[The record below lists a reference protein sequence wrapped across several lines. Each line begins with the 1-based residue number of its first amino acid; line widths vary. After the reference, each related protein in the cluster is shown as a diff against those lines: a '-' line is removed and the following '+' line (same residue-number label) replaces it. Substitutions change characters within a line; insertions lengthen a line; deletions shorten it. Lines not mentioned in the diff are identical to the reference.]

1 MRLDKR
7 IGLFVALAAVFVT
20 CLVVGDLIGVKVI
33 GGKVPGVGWSWAT
46 TVGMTA
52 FPITFLLT
60 DLLNEFYGKRAAR
73 FVTWVGF
80 GMALLTF
87 ALITVA
93 SAIPFA
99 DFTRGPDWTG
109 TNEAAFNNV
118 FGGGQRMLVAS
129 ITAYLAS
136 NLVDISVFHVLKRL
150 TKDRMLWLRATGS
163 TLVSQLID
171 TLVVTSVAWYGVRS
185 ASDIATMMSSAY
197 VLKIFIAIAMTPLIY
212 AGHAVVE
219 RLLHMR
225 PVQLDEAGEPIEHP
239 GDPVRAIDAARPD

>member
-1 MRLDKR
+1 MRLDRR
-7 IGLFVALAAVFVT
+7 IGLFVVLAAVFVT

-33 GGKVPGVGWSWAT
+33 GGTVPGLGWGWAT

-99 DFTRGPDWTG
+99 DFTKGPDWTG
-109 TNEAAFNNV
+109 TTEAAFNNV

-136 NLVDISVFHVLKRL
+136 NLVDISVFHLLKRL
-150 TKDRMLWLRATGS
+150 TRDRMLWLRATGS

-171 TLVVTSVAWYGVRS
+171 TLVVTTVAWYGIRTPG
-185 ASDIATMMSSAY
+185 DIATMMSSAY
-197 VLKIFIAIAMTPLIY
+197 VLKICIAVGMTPLIY

-219 RLLHMR
+219 RTLHMR
-225 PVQLDEAGEPIEHP
+225 PVQLDAQGEPVEHA
-239 GDPVRAIDAARPD
+239 GDPVRALDAARPD